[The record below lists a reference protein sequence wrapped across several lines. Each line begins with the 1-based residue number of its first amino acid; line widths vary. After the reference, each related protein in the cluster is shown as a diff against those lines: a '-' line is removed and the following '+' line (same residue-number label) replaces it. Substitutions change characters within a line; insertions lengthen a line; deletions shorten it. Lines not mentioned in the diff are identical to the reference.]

1 VDRFD
6 YFGVVDALQ
15 IDRGDAEVAVSELA
29 LDDDQWHALAGHL
42 DRVCVTQL
50 VRSEA
55 SANAGSR
62 RGAPELSACP
72 ACRPRAAAGAS
83 VDDAEQRTDGQHDPR
98 GEPRLELLPPPVVH
112 PDLAPSPCFA
122 ATDEQ

>member
-6 YFGVVDALQ
+6 DFGVVDALQ

-29 LDDDQWHALAGHL
+29 LDDDQRHAFAGHL
-42 DRVCVTQL
+42 DRVCVAQL

-62 RGAPELSACP
+62 RGASELSACSTG
-72 ACRPRAAAGAS
+72 RPRASAGAS
-83 VDDAEQRTDGQHDPR
+83 VDDAEQRTDGQRDPR
-98 GEPRLELLPPPVVH
+98 GEPWVEFLPPPVVH
-112 PDLAPSPCFA
+112 PDLAASPSFA
-122 ATDEQ
+122 VTDEQ